1 MNDLE
6 HTLTNGG
13 VAVIETDTIYGIV
26 GQALNKETVE
36 KIYALKKR
44 TPSKPF
50 IILISHIEDV
60 MNFGIELD
68 DKLRE
73 RLTSYW
79 PGPVSIILDCPGEQ
93 FAYLHRGTHTL
104 AFRLPDKQTLR
115 ELIDTTGPLV
125 APSANPEGLEPARSE
140 EMVKTYF
147 KNKINFYNIGQG
159 SGLASRIIKLSGGVE
174 EIIRA

>member
-6 HTLTNGG
+6 QTLISGG

-26 GQALNKETVE
+26 GQALKAETVE
-36 KIYALKKR
+36 RIYALKKR

-60 MNFGIELD
+60 TRFGVKLD
-68 DKLRE
+68 EQIRAKLQG
-73 RLTSYW
+73 YW

-93 FAYLHRGTHTL
+93 FAYLHRGTYTL
-104 AFRLPDKQTLR
+104 AFRMPDKQALR
-115 ELIDTTGPLV
+115 ELIETTGPLV
-125 APSANPEGLEPARSE
+125 APSANPEGLEPANSE
-140 EMVKTYF
+140 AMVKSYF

-159 SGLASRIIKLSGGVE
+159 SGLPSRIIKLSGNSE
-174 EIIRA
+174 EILRA